1 MLSRNSSSSRAIPVV
16 KLLRQVREDP
26 AMPVWWGKN
35 QRGMQAREE
44 LTGEALER
52 AKREWLAARDRAVA
66 AAELLAGPDIDLH
79 KQISNRVL
87 EPWMFITVLVSAT
100 EWENFYGRRCEKDAQ
115 PEIQKAA
122 YLMRDAMEASKPVQ
136 RIHHFPFIDFIDH
149 EWVEANYPTHEIETL
164 SRLSVARCARVSYL
178 TRWISLLLRQILL
191 PVR

>member
-1 MLSRNSSSSRAIPVV
+1 
-16 KLLRQVREDP
+16 
-26 AMPVWWGKN
+26 
-35 QRGMQAREE
+35 
-44 LTGEALER
+44 
-52 AKREWLAARDRAVA
+52 
-66 AAELLAGPDIDLH
+66 
-79 KQISNRVL
+79 
-87 EPWMFITVLVSAT
+87 MFITVLVSAT

-178 TRWISLLLRQILL
+178 THDGVHDPEADLALAGRLAAAGHWSPFEHVAMAAADATKFYANFRGWKQYRSTF
-191 PVR
+191 PGESGTTYEKRSV